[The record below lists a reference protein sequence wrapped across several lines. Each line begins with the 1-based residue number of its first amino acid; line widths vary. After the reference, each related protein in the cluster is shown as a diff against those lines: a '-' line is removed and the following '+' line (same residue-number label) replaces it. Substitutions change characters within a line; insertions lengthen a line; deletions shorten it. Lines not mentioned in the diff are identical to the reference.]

1 MNPILAKVNR
11 DDVCARGEIVH
22 KCPKLRACALAYRA
36 AAAAAATEG
45 SGALGARVTH
55 FPLARRSSSGSGG
68 QMRGFG

>member
-1 MNPILAKVNR
+1 MNR

-22 KCPKLRACALAYRA
+22 KCPKLRACALAYR
-36 AAAAAATEG
+36 AAAAATEG

>member
-45 SGALGARVTH
+45 SGALGARVAH
-55 FPLARRSSSGSGG
+55 FPLAGAQVAVLGG
-68 QMRGFG
+68 R